1 MIKNF
6 SKLLPYIYSSLLYFI
21 IYTPTVV
28 YPYNKLEIT
37 NQFSQ
42 LKVSSLDFHI
52 NSPTFYLLGFVIDFG
67 KQFNAYVVTLIIIN
81 FMIIILIT
89 RLTDFLNNY
98 QYLFLASGWLLT
110 SSWWIGYVD
119 SILVLSTILIFKQ
132 FNEEKKN
139 DTVLISSIFL
149 LSFSHYV
156 LAFFII
162 LIFIIIFELKRLNL
176 FKILSGYLLGLICNK
191 LLLGYLGYQGVS
203 RARYFI
209 NPELNFLA
217 RSVESISNNFNIVIF
232 SSLFGMFLLFI
243 IYLFIFQD
251 IKIIVSFS
259 IAIAVT
265 SLNPDTTRIM
275 SILIV
280 PILLKLLADISDNR
294 LEEKINERFL
304 SYLLS
309 FSILTP
315 LIFSNFHVWDNV
327 VYTNSPFVEESNFFQ
342 SLIIL
347 VNKFFGILT

>member
-1 MIKNF
+1 MNKYI
-6 SKLLPYIYSSLLYFI
+6 SKFFPYIYSAFLYFI
-21 IYTPTVV
+21 VYMPTIV

-42 LKVSSLDFHI
+42 LKISSLDFHI

-67 KQFNAYVVTLIIIN
+67 KKFNSYVVTLIIIN
-81 FMIIILIT
+81 FIVIILIT
-89 RLTDFLNNY
+89 RLTEFLNNY

-132 FNEEKKN
+132 FNQEKKN
-139 DTVLISSIFL
+139 DILLISSIFL

-156 LAFFII
+156 LAFFLI

-176 FKILSGYLLGLICNK
+176 LKILTGYLLGLIFNK

-203 RARYFI
+203 RFRYFLD
-209 NPELNFLA
+209 PEMNFLV

-232 SSLFGMFLLFI
+232 SSLFGMFLLLI

-251 IKIIVSFS
+251 IKIIMSFF
-259 IAIAVT
+259 IALAVT
-265 SLNPDTTRIM
+265 SLNPDTTRVM

-294 LEEKINERFL
+294 LKEKINERFL
-304 SYLLS
+304 NYLVS
-309 FSILTP
+309 FSILIP
-315 LIFSNFHVWDNV
+315 LVFPNFHVWDNE
-327 VYTNSPFVEESNFFQ
+327 VYTNSPFVEESNFFE

-347 VNKFFGILT
+347 LNKFLSIVT

>member
-1 MIKNF
+1 MIKNL
-6 SKLLPYIYSSLLYFI
+6 SKFLPYIYSSLLYFI
-21 IYTPTVV
+21 VYIPTIV

-67 KQFNAYVVTLIIIN
+67 KKFNSYVVALIIIN
-81 FMIIILIT
+81 FIVIILIT
-89 RLTDFLNNY
+89 RSTEFLNNY

-139 DTVLISSIFL
+139 DIVLISSIFL

-156 LAFFII
+156 LAFFLI
-162 LIFIIIFELKRLNL
+162 LIFIIIFQLERLNF
-176 FKILSGYLLGLICNK
+176 FKILASYLLGLVLNK

-203 RARYFI
+203 RFSYFI
-209 NPELNFLA
+209 NPEMNFLE
-217 RSVESISNNFNIVIF
+217 RSVESISNNFNIVVF
-232 SSLFGMFLLFI
+232 SSLSGMFLLFI

-251 IKIIVSFS
+251 VNIIMSFF

-280 PILLKLLADISDNR
+280 PILLKILTDISDDKLKESIDIR
-294 LEEKINERFL
+294 LLNY
-304 SYLLS
+304 SVS
-309 FSILTP
+309 FSILIP
-315 LIFSNFHVWDNV
+315 LIFPNFHVWDNV
-327 VYTNSPFVEESNFFQ
+327 VYTNSPFFEESNFFE

-347 VNKFFGILT
+347 INKFLSIVT